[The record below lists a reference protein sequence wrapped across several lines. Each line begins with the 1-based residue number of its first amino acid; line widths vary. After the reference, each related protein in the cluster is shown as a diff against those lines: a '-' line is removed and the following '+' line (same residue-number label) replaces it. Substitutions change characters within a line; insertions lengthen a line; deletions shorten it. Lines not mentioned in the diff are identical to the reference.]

1 MPSLKSSSKTG
12 DTIALFATELR
23 QIKGAMET
31 LKWTK
36 DHTTNP
42 KLIEWCTTGCA
53 GLLGVVQEIEKQA
66 T

>member
-12 DTIALFATELR
+12 DRISLFATELR
-23 QIKGAMET
+23 QIDGAMKT

-36 DHTTNP
+36 DHTTNQ

-53 GLLGVVQEIEKQA
+53 GLLGVIQELEKDA
-66 T
+66 K